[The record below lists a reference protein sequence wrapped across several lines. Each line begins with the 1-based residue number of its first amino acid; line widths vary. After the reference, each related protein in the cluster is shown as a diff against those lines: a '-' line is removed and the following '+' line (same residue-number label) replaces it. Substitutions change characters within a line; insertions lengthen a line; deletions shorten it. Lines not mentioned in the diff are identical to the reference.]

1 MLARTRRGP
10 ILAAATALGLT
21 AAAGAAG
28 ATGAAAATAP
38 AASTTSTTARTATLM
53 SANPG
58 SATSVSPNRTPAA
71 ATTQTSTLP
80 NGDRVT
86 VTGTGPSASVTVTAP
101 NGRSIPFTRYAPDAH
116 HTYIIPASAAADPA
130 QFVPAQYLVPAL
142 STPAAPAATPFYPMV
157 ILQINA
163 LGLDGKAANAVTYLQ
178 NTDDGSKWNA
188 PIPVVNGIARVAVPV
203 GHYTATTGFTTYD
216 STGFTA
222 TQRLVTQLDFTVA
235 AGGVTTLTADERT
248 ATSQVAA
255 ATPKPSAGDLQYL
268 IYGRTDS
275 KGVTGHL
282 VVENS
287 GSVYVAPTATA
298 QIGTFSYQLAA
309 WIGTNPAG
317 SSDLYTYALAFPAA
331 DHIDPN
337 QNYPV
342 DTSKLTTTH
351 NTIDTDAG
359 DPVRKGEFMIG
370 PYSPEY
376 GGLTNTQVFPVPA
389 HLTSYVSAPLGDM
402 SWTQQ
407 AMTALPSPS
416 SGSPSALLF
425 GKLGGVYQ
433 GPDKEVWRTWG
444 HGPITP
450 QVGQYKDTAGLFSGP
465 VQCNS
470 CADGGTVDLALVPV
484 QDSNPDSFAQL
495 LGPANAHLT
504 VYRDGTQVFSQDNA
518 SGTELTNQAQQP
530 GTYRLVYDQDL
541 SQFPITQSTS
551 THTDITVPY
560 DPAAASA
567 STLPSGYVC
576 AAQGTGTTPCSI
588 LPVLDLNY
596 QLATDDT
603 NTSHGPVAALDLTVG
618 HESYG
623 SAGSQAAAT
632 GATVSVSFDKGV
644 TWTAASVVPA
654 GQNHFVA
661 LWKNNAPKGATPWL
675 KVTATDALGG
685 SISQTVDNAYT
696 IG

>member
-38 AASTTSTTARTATLM
+38 AASTTARTAT
-53 SANPG
+53 PV
-58 SATSVSPNRTPAA
+58 SATPLSPNRAPAA
-71 ATTQTSTLP
+71 AAAQTSTLP

-86 VTGTGPSASVTVTAP
+86 VTGTGPAASVTVTAP
-101 NGRSIPFTRYAPDAH
+101 NGKSVPFTRYAPDAH

-130 QFVPAQYLVPAL
+130 NLVPAQYLVPAL

-163 LGLDGKAANAVTYLQ
+163 LGLDGKAADAVTYLQ

-188 PIPVVNGIARVAVPV
+188 PIPVVNGIARVAVPA
-203 GHYTATTGFTTYD
+203 GHYSATTGFTTND
-216 STGFTA
+216 PTGFSA
-222 TQRLVTQLDFTVA
+222 TQRLVTQLDFTVT

-248 ATSQVAA
+248 AASQIAP
-255 ATPKPSAGDLQYL
+255 ATPKPSVGGLQYL

-275 KGVTGHL
+275 KGVTGNL
-282 VVENS
+282 VVENL
-287 GSVYVAPTATA
+287 GSTYVAPTATA

-317 SSDLYTYALAFPAA
+317 SSDLYTYALGFPAA
-331 DHIDPN
+331 DHIDAD

-359 DPVRKGEFMIG
+359 DPVREGEYMIG

-376 GGLTNTQVFPVPA
+376 GGLADTQVFPIPA
-389 HLTSYVSAPLGDM
+389 HLTSYVSAPVGDI

-407 AMTALPSPS
+407 VMDALPSPN

-433 GPDKEVWRTWG
+433 GPGKEVWRTWG

-450 QVGQYKDTAGLFSGP
+450 QVGKFKDTAGPFSGP
-465 VQCNS
+465 IQCNS
-470 CADGGTVDLALVPV
+470 CADGGTVDLGLVPI
-484 QDSNPDSFAQL
+484 QDSNPDSYAQL
-495 LGPANAHLT
+495 LGWATAHLT

-518 SGTELTNQAQQP
+518 SGTELTGQAQQP

-560 DPAAASA
+560 TPASDPA

-603 NTSHGPVAALDLTVG
+603 NTSHGPVTALDLTVG

-632 GATVSVSFDKGV
+632 GATVSVSFDKGA

-661 LWKNNAPKGATPWL
+661 LWKNGAAKGATPWL